1 MAKKKAILL
10 LTVLSAGFG
19 AFFLSRP
26 AGFPDSFAGAASFL
40 TRNNDQKIE
49 ELNSSLKEMNSL
61 LKEFKRKISLSEQK
75 EERALQEVEELKQ
88 KLEIEK
94 ETVARLEKMLER
106 QEKASQLREQ
116 EYKKEIEEYKK
127 EIALFRTELEK
138 LREAI
143 DQLKDEMETLNTA
156 VSEMSKS
163 PVLCQK
169 KEGEE
174 PRRDKVI
181 FNEICWMGGAD
192 SPADEWIELK
202 NLSGE
207 DVDLS
212 GWQIYNKDKKIRIVF
227 PEETGILKNGF
238 FLLKRSDNSLLD
250 ETKPDFIYKGGLKNE
265 NEALYLFD
273 KNCQLEDEVFA
284 SSTWPAGDN
293 LTKRTMERK
302 PDLNWQT
309 SKAPGGTPK
318 AENSSGYRPQ
328 KPASGKA
335 GGGVGGSFIPPP
347 KQEEFKPQISL
358 ACPQRFPV
366 DKEIEI
372 SLSVSNLESV
382 AYDVKISIESE
393 KNKTL
398 SEIYDPKSGK
408 WQSSYKYISRLFSGS
423 SFLDKFLLRIKE
435 SKKDFRGRAKIVAK
449 IRESE
454 KKQLTG
460 NAEKE
465 IVIESP
471 EGEAPTSSDKASN
484 SNSGCINLNTAPKE
498 DLIEIKWIGEKTAEQ
513 IIQEREKAPFASF
526 EDFQNRIKGIGSA
539 KIEDIK
545 HQACL

>member
-10 LTVLSAGFG
+10 LTILSAGFG

-61 LKEFKRKISLSEQK
+61 LKEFKRKIFLSEQK
-75 EERALQEVEELKQ
+75 EEEALQEIEELKQ

-94 ETVARLEKMLER
+94 ETVVRLEKMLER

-116 EYKKEIEEYKK
+116 EYKREIEEHKK

-156 VSEMSKS
+156 VSKMNEG

-169 KEGEE
+169 QEGEE

-181 FNEICWMGGAD
+181 FNEISWMGGVD

-207 DVDLS
+207 DIDLS

-227 PEETGILKNGF
+227 PEEVGILKNGF
-238 FLLKRSDNSLLD
+238 FLLKRSDDSLLAGI
-250 ETKPDFIYKGGLKNE
+250 KPDFIYKGGLKNE

-293 LTKRTMERK
+293 STKRTMERK

-328 KPASGKA
+328 KSASGRA
-335 GGGVGGSFIPPP
+335 SGGGSFSPPS
-347 KQEEFKPQISL
+347 KQEEFKPQISF

-366 DKEIEI
+366 DKEIEV
-372 SLSVSNLESV
+372 SLSVSNLESA

-393 KNKTL
+393 QNKTL
-398 SEIYDPKSGK
+398 SEIYDQKSGK

-423 SFLDKFLLRIKE
+423 SFLGKFQLRIKE
-435 SKKDFRGRAKIVAK
+435 SKKDFRGRAKIIAK

-460 NAEKE
+460 KAEKE
-465 IVIESP
+465 IIIELP
-471 EGEAPTSSDKASN
+471 EGETPTLSTETSN

-498 DLIEIKWIGEKTAEQ
+498 DLIKIKWIGEKTAEQ
-513 IIQEREKAPFASF
+513 IIQEREKTPFASF